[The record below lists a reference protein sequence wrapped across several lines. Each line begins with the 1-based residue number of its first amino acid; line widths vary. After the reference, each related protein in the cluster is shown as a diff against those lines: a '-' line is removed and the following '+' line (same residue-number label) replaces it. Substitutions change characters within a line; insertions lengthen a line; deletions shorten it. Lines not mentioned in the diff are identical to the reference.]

1 MVVIMH
7 IIAVSTYFIAVSMY
21 FIFHNDLSC
30 SLGDLSFFITND
42 YDPIYAF
49 PTRFVNHKCP

>member
-1 MVVIMH
+1 MVVTMH
-7 IIAVSTYFIAVSMY
+7 IIAVSTYFIAVPMY

-42 YDPIYAF
+42 YDPICAF
-49 PTRFVNHKCP
+49 PTCFVNH